1 LPPSNNKL
9 RSRIEEQTVTSARKL
24 GIRAKL
30 FFAFAAVSGTTVIAG
45 AAAWLMFSQVRDLF
59 HGVAG
64 RNIPEIVETLGLQT
78 DTQALAGSAPT
89 LLAAKSQGQRQQEMT
104 ALKARQEGIAKR
116 LDEVARTQSDREAI
130 DRLKK
135 LIAAMNSKLG
145 ALDGAV
151 DDRLKLS
158 ARGEEI
164 VKAAQNTQTKLNDV
178 LLPAGEKAQADITMV
193 SMTLGGDANQTMMT
207 LLKLVSTQVP
217 VSQGFA
223 DLVGFVNLASSL
235 LDRAAVAPNAES
247 VAALE
252 KNFKAMSAKVEE
264 KLDIVNTLQPTE
276 GLPKA
281 GEAWLKLGSG
291 ETIFE
296 TRRKELAAS
305 QLGQKLLDETRGPD
319 RRTRE
324 GSRGPG
330 QGRHQQDQGS
340 NRPFRRGHQFRYLR
354 DADDR
359 SDQRRRRRLFVWFYI
374 GRNLVARLVGLENTM
389 TRLAGGDLSAEV
401 DRKRGGDEIGQMA
414 KRCRCS
420 AKASSRPTPAAA
432 EKAAEQEAKQRQA
445 ALIDQLTREFNDGA
459 TSALAAVST
468 AASRMKGSAEKM
480 SKVAAQAKE
489 QTGAVA
495 SASEQAAAN
504 VQTVAARP
512 KSFRARS
519 QKISRQV
526 GESARIAA
534 QAVEQVAKSE
544 VTVTEL
550 ANAANRIGEVVGLIN
565 TIAAQTNLL
574 ALNATIEAARAGEA
588 GKGFAV
594 VRLEVKSLATQTA
607 RATEGIT
614 AQVSAIQGS
623 TQEAVDTIKGIG
635 QIIDKMSEIATTVA
649 SAVEQQGA
657 RRRKSHATSSRR
669 PPARRTSPTIS
680 SASPAQP
687 MRPAKPHPTF
697 CNPPTVWRRSRKRSA
712 TKSAGSW
719 HASRRR
725 SLVHHWIAQGRP
737 VQPCKL
743 VECDAPSTRPG
754 LRLQAAAVARHR
766 EAEQEIDQLPRT
778 RRLRR

>member
-1 LPPSNNKL
+1 L
-9 RSRIEEQTVTSARKL
+9 REQTVTSTSKL

-64 RNIPEIVETLGLQT
+64 RNIPEIVDTLGLQT
-78 DTQALAGSAPT
+78 DTEALASSAPT
-89 LLAAKSQGQRQQEMT
+89 LLAAKSQAQRQQELA
-104 ALKARQEGIAKR
+104 ALKTRQDGIAKR
-116 LDEVARTQSDREAI
+116 LDEVARNQSDRAAI
-130 DRLKK
+130 DRLKT
-135 LIAAMNSKLG
+135 LIAGMNDKLG
-145 ALDGAV
+145 ALNGAV

-164 VKAAQNTQTKLNDV
+164 VKAAQTTQTKLNEV

-223 DLVGFVNLASSL
+223 DLVGYVNLASSL

-252 KNFKAMSAKVEE
+252 KNFKAMAAKVEE
-264 KLDIVNTLQPTE
+264 KLDIVNTLQPTD

-305 QLGQKLLDETRGPD
+305 QLGQKLLDETRGLTD
-319 RRTRE
+319 E
-324 GSRGPG
+324 LAKEVAG
-330 QGRHQQDQGS
+330 QVKTVT
-340 NRPFRRGHQFRYLR
+340 NKTKE
-354 DADDR
+354 ATDR
-359 SDQRRRRRLFVWFYI
+359 SDEAISFGTFVMLMIAAVSVAGAALFVWFYI

-389 TRLAGGDLSAEV
+389 TRLASGDLSTEV
-401 DRKRGGDEIGQMA
+401 DTRRGGDEIGQMA
-414 KRCRCS
+414 KALSVFREGILQ
-420 AKASSRPTPAAA
+420 ANAAAA

-445 ALIDQLTREFNDGA
+445 AMIDQLTREFNEGA

-480 SKVAAQAKE
+480 TRVAAQAKE
-489 QTGAVA
+489 QPGAGA

-504 VQTVAARP
+504 VQTVAAATEEL
-512 KSFRARS
+512 SGS
-519 QKISRQV
+519 ITEISRQV

-534 QAVEQVAKSE
+534 KAVEQVAKSE

-594 VRLEVKSLATQTA
+594 VASEVKSLATQTA

-649 SAVEQQGA
+649 SAVEEQGA
-657 RRRKSHATSSRR
+657 ATAEI
-669 PPARRTSPTIS
+669 ARNIQQAASGTQNVSNNIVGVS
-680 SASPAQP
+680 SAANE
-687 MRPAKPHPTF
+687 TGE
-697 CNPPTVWRRSRKRSA
+697 T
-712 TKSAGSW
+712 
-719 HASRRR
+719 ASDVLQ
-725 SLVHHWIAQGRP
+725 SSDGLAAESEALSNEVGRFLARI
-737 VQPCKL
+737 K
-743 VECDAPSTRPG
+743 
-754 LRLQAAAVARHR
+754 AA
-766 EAEQEIDQLPRT
+766 
-778 RRLRR
+778 

>member
-1 LPPSNNKL
+1 MKS
-9 RSRIEEQTVTSARKL
+9 SRQF

-89 LLAAKSQGQRQQEMT
+89 LLAAKSQAQRQQEMT

-116 LDEVARTQSDREAI
+116 LDGVAHAQSDRDSI

-135 LIAAMNSKLG
+135 LITAMNTKLA

-164 VKAAQNTQTKLNDV
+164 VKTAQATQTKLNEV
-178 LLPAGEKAQADITMV
+178 LMPAGEKAQADITMV

-235 LDRAAVAPNAES
+235 LDRAAVAPNVES

-252 KNFKAMSAKVEE
+252 KSFKTMSARVEE
-264 KLDIVNTLQPTE
+264 KLDIVDTLQPTE
-276 GLPKA
+276 GMRKA
-281 GEAWLKLGSG
+281 ADAWLKLGSG
-291 ETIFE
+291 DTIFDA
-296 TRRKELAAS
+296 RRKEIAAS
-305 QLGQKLLDETRGPD
+305 QLGQKLLDETRSLTDELAKEVAGQVNAV
-319 RRTRE
+319 TNKARE
-324 GSRGPG
+324 
-330 QGRHQQDQGS
+330 
-340 NRPFRRGHQFRYLR
+340 
-354 DADDR
+354 ATDR
-359 SDQRRRRRLFVWFYI
+359 SDEAIGFGTFVMLMIAAFSVAGSALFVWLYI
-374 GRNLVARLVGLENTM
+374 GRNLVARLMGLESTM
-389 TRLAGGDLSAEV
+389 TRLAAGDLSAEV
-401 DRKRGGDEIGQMA
+401 GARRGGDEIGQMA
-414 KRCRCS
+414 EALSVFREGIVQ
-420 AKASSRPTPAAA
+420 ANAAAA

-445 ALIDQLTREFNDGA
+445 AMIDQLTREFNEGA

-480 SKVAAQAKE
+480 SHVAAQAKE

-504 VQTVAARP
+504 VQTVAAATEEL
-512 KSFRARS
+512 SS
-519 QKISRQV
+519 SITEISRQV
-526 GESARIAA
+526 GESTRIAA

-550 ANAANRIGEVVGLIN
+550 ASAANRIGEVVGLIN

-594 VRLEVKSLATQTA
+594 VASEVKSLATQTA

-614 AQVSAIQGS
+614 AQVTAIQGS

-649 SAVEQQGA
+649 AAVEEQGA
-657 RRRKSHATSSRR
+657 ATAEI
-669 PPARRTSPTIS
+669 ARNI
-680 SASPAQP
+680 Q
-687 MRPAKPHPTF
+687 
-697 CNPPTVWRRSRKRSA
+697 
-712 TKSAGSW
+712 
-719 HASRRR
+719 
-725 SLVHHWIAQGRP
+725 
-737 VQPCKL
+737 
-743 VECDAPSTRPG
+743 
-754 LRLQAAAVARHR
+754 QAASGTQNVSNNIVGVSNAANQTGETASDVLQSSDGLAAESEALSNEVGRFLARIK
-766 EAEQEIDQLPRT
+766 AA
-778 RRLRR
+778 

>member
-1 LPPSNNKL
+1 
-9 RSRIEEQTVTSARKL
+9 VTSARKL

-89 LLAAKSQGQRQQEMT
+89 LLAAKSQAQRQQEMT

-116 LDEVARTQSDREAI
+116 LDDVARTQSDRESI

-135 LIAAMNSKLG
+135 LIAAMNSKLA

-164 VKAAQNTQTKLNDV
+164 VKAAQATQTKLNDV

-223 DLVGFVNLASSL
+223 DLVGYVNLASSL
-235 LDRAAVAPNAES
+235 LDRAAVAPNADS

-252 KNFKAMSAKVEE
+252 KNFKTMSAKVEE
-264 KLDIVNTLQPTE
+264 KLDIVDTLQPTE
-276 GLPKA
+276 GLRKA

-291 ETIFE
+291 DTIFDA
-296 TRRKELAAS
+296 RRKEIAAS
-305 QLGQKLLDETRGPD
+305 QLGQKLLDETRGLTD
-319 RRTRE
+319 E
-324 GSRGPG
+324 LAKEVAG
-330 QGRHQQDQGS
+330 QVKAVT
-340 NRPFRRGHQFRYLR
+340 NKTKE
-354 DADDR
+354 ATDR
-359 SDQRRRRRLFVWFYI
+359 SDEAIGFGTFVMLMIAAVSVFGAALFVWFYI
-374 GRNLVARLVGLENTM
+374 GRNLVARLVGLEKTM
-389 TRLAGGDLSAEV
+389 TRLAGGDLSAKVET
-401 DRKRGGDEIGQMA
+401 RRGGDEIGQMA
-414 KRCRCS
+414 EALSVFREGIVQ
-420 AKASSRPTPAAA
+420 ANAAAA

-445 ALIDQLTREFNDGA
+445 AMIDQLTREFNDGA

-480 SKVAAQAKE
+480 SKVAARAKE

-504 VQTVAARP
+504 VQTVAAATEEL
-512 KSFRARS
+512 SGS
-519 QKISRQV
+519 ISEISRQV

-550 ANAANRIGEVVGLIN
+550 ASAANRIGEVVGLIN

-594 VRLEVKSLATQTA
+594 VASEVKSLATQTA

-614 AQVSAIQGS
+614 AQVTAIQGS

-649 SAVEQQGA
+649 SAVEEQGA
-657 RRRKSHATSSRR
+657 ATAEI
-669 PPARRTSPTIS
+669 ARNI
-680 SASPAQP
+680 Q
-687 MRPAKPHPTF
+687 
-697 CNPPTVWRRSRKRSA
+697 
-712 TKSAGSW
+712 
-719 HASRRR
+719 
-725 SLVHHWIAQGRP
+725 
-737 VQPCKL
+737 
-743 VECDAPSTRPG
+743 
-754 LRLQAAAVARHR
+754 QAASGTQNVSNNIVGVSNAANQTGETASDVLQSSDGLAAESEALSNEVGRFLARIK
-766 EAEQEIDQLPRT
+766 AA
-778 RRLRR
+778 

>member
-1 LPPSNNKL
+1 MKS
-9 RSRIEEQTVTSARKL
+9 SRQF

-30 FFAFAAVSGTTVIAG
+30 FLAFAAVSGTTVIAG

-89 LLAAKSQGQRQQEMT
+89 LLAAKTQAQRQQEMA
-104 ALKARQEGIAKR
+104 ALKARQEGISKR
-116 LDEVARTQSDREAI
+116 LDNVAHTQSDRDAI

-135 LIAAMNSKLG
+135 LIAAMNGKLA

-164 VKAAQNTQTKLNDV
+164 VKTAQATQTRLNAV

-193 SMTLGGDANQTMMT
+193 SMTLGGDANQAMMT

-235 LDRAAVAPNAES
+235 LDRAAVAPNVES

-252 KNFKAMSAKVEE
+252 KSFKTMSAKVEE
-264 KLDIVNTLQPTE
+264 KLDIVDTLQPTD
-276 GLPKA
+276 GMRKA
-281 GEAWLKLGSG
+281 ADAWLKLGSG
-291 ETIFE
+291 DTVFDA
-296 TRRKELAAS
+296 RRKELAAS
-305 QLGQKLLDETRGPD
+305 QLGQKLLDETRSLTD
-319 RRTRE
+319 ELARE
-324 GSRGPG
+324 VAG
-330 QGRHQQDQGS
+330 QVKTVTNKARE
-340 NRPFRRGHQFRYLR
+340 
-354 DADDR
+354 ATDR
-359 SDQRRRRRLFVWFYI
+359 SDEAIGFGTFVMLMIAAFSVIGSALFVWFYI
-374 GRNLVARLVGLENTM
+374 GRNLVARLMGLESTM
-389 TRLAGGDLSAEV
+389 TRLAAGDLSAEV
-401 DRKRGGDEIGQMA
+401 GARRGGDEIGQMA
-414 KRCRCS
+414 EALSVFREGIVQ
-420 AKASSRPTPAAA
+420 ANAAAA
-432 EKAAEQEAKQRQA
+432 EKAAEQEAKQKQS
-445 ALIDQLTREFNDGA
+445 ALIDQLTREFNEGA

-468 AASRMKGSAEKM
+468 AASRMKGSAQKM
-480 SKVAAQAKE
+480 SHVAAQAKE

-504 VQTVAARP
+504 VQTVAVATEEL
-512 KSFRARS
+512 SS
-519 QKISRQV
+519 SITEISRQV
-526 GESARIAA
+526 GESTRIAA

-550 ANAANRIGEVVGLIN
+550 ASAANRIGEVVGLIN

-594 VRLEVKSLATQTA
+594 VASEVKSLATQTA

-614 AQVSAIQGS
+614 AQVTAIQGS

-649 SAVEQQGA
+649 AAVEEQGA
-657 RRRKSHATSSRR
+657 ATAEI
-669 PPARRTSPTIS
+669 ARNI
-680 SASPAQP
+680 Q
-687 MRPAKPHPTF
+687 
-697 CNPPTVWRRSRKRSA
+697 
-712 TKSAGSW
+712 
-719 HASRRR
+719 
-725 SLVHHWIAQGRP
+725 
-737 VQPCKL
+737 
-743 VECDAPSTRPG
+743 
-754 LRLQAAAVARHR
+754 QAASGTQNVSNNIVGVSNAANQTGETATDVLQSSDGLAAESEALSNEVGRFLARIK
-766 EAEQEIDQLPRT
+766 AA
-778 RRLRR
+778 

>member
-1 LPPSNNKL
+1 
-9 RSRIEEQTVTSARKL
+9 VTSARKL

-89 LLAAKSQGQRQQEMT
+89 LLAAKSQAQRQQEMT

-116 LDEVARTQSDREAI
+116 LDEVARTQTDRESM

-135 LIAAMNSKLG
+135 LIAGMNTKLA

-223 DLVGFVNLASSL
+223 DLVGYVNLASSL

-252 KNFKAMSAKVEE
+252 KNFKTMSAKVEE
-264 KLDIVNTLQPTE
+264 KLDIVDTLQPTE
-276 GLPKA
+276 GLRKA
-281 GEAWLKLGSG
+281 GDAWLKLGSG
-291 ETIFE
+291 DTIFE
-296 TRRKELAAS
+296 VRRKELAAS
-305 QLGQKLLDETRGPD
+305 QLGQNLLDETRGLTD
-319 RRTRE
+319 E
-324 GSRGPG
+324 LAKEVAG
-330 QGRHQQDQGS
+330 QVKAVT
-340 NRPFRRGHQFRYLR
+340 NKTKE
-354 DADDR
+354 ATDR
-359 SDQRRRRRLFVWFYI
+359 SDEAIGFGTFVMLMIAAISVAGAALFVWFYI
-374 GRNLVARLVGLENTM
+374 GRNLVARLVGLEKTM

-401 DRKRGGDEIGQMA
+401 ETRRSGDEIGQMA
-414 KRCRCS
+414 QALSVFRQGIVQ
-420 AKASSRPTPAAA
+420 ANAAAA

-445 ALIDQLTREFNDGA
+445 AMIDQLTREFNDGA

-504 VQTVAARP
+504 VQTVAAATEELA
-512 KSFRARS
+512 SS
-519 QKISRQV
+519 ISEISRQV
-526 GESARIAA
+526 GESTRIAT

-594 VRLEVKSLATQTA
+594 VASEVKSLATQTA

-649 SAVEQQGA
+649 AAVEEQGA
-657 RRRKSHATSSRR
+657 ATAEI
-669 PPARRTSPTIS
+669 ARNI
-680 SASPAQP
+680 Q
-687 MRPAKPHPTF
+687 
-697 CNPPTVWRRSRKRSA
+697 
-712 TKSAGSW
+712 
-719 HASRRR
+719 
-725 SLVHHWIAQGRP
+725 
-737 VQPCKL
+737 
-743 VECDAPSTRPG
+743 
-754 LRLQAAAVARHR
+754 QAASGTQNVSNNIVGVSNAANQTGETASDVLESSDGLAAESEALSNEVGRFLARIK
-766 EAEQEIDQLPRT
+766 AA
-778 RRLRR
+778 

>member
-1 LPPSNNKL
+1 M
-9 RSRIEEQTVTSARKL
+9 TSSKL

-64 RNIPEIVETLGLQT
+64 RNIPEIVDTLGLQT

-89 LLAAKSQGQRQQEMT
+89 LLAAKSQAQRQQELA
-104 ALKARQEGIAKR
+104 ALKTRQDGVAKR
-116 LDEVARTQSDREAI
+116 LDEVARNQTDRDAI

-135 LIAAMNSKLG
+135 LIGAMNGKLG

-151 DDRLKLS
+151 DERLKLS

-164 VKAAQNTQTKLNDV
+164 VKAAQTTQTKLNDV
-178 LLPAGEKAQADITMV
+178 LLPAGEKAAADITMV

-223 DLVGFVNLASSL
+223 DLVGYVNLASSL

-252 KNFKAMSAKVEE
+252 KNFKAMAAKVEE

-305 QLGQKLLDETRGPD
+305 QSGQKLLDETRGLTD
-319 RRTRE
+319 ELAKEVE
-324 GSRGPG
+324 GQVKSVT
-330 QGRHQQDQGS
+330 
-340 NRPFRRGHQFRYLR
+340 NKTKE
-354 DADDR
+354 ATDR
-359 SDQRRRRRLFVWFYI
+359 SDEAISFGTFVMLMIAAISVAGAALFVWFYI

-389 TRLAGGDLSAEV
+389 TRLASGDLSAEV
-401 DRKRGGDEIGQMA
+401 DTRRGGDEIGEMA
-414 KRCRCS
+414 KALSVFREGIVQ
-420 AKASSRPTPAAA
+420 ANAAA
-432 EKAAEQEAKQRQA
+432 ADKAAEQEAKQRQA
-445 ALIDQLTREFNDGA
+445 ALIDQLTSEFNDGA

-480 SKVAAQAKE
+480 TRVAAQAKE

-504 VQTVAARP
+504 VQTVAAATEEL
-512 KSFRARS
+512 SGS
-519 QKISRQV
+519 ISEISRQV
-526 GESARIAA
+526 GESTRIAA

-588 GKGFAV
+588 GRGFAV
-594 VRLEVKSLATQTA
+594 VASEVKNLATQTA

-657 RRRKSHATSSRR
+657 ATAEI
-669 PPARRTSPTIS
+669 ARNIQQAASGTQNVSNNIVGVS
-680 SASPAQP
+680 SAANE
-687 MRPAKPHPTF
+687 TGE
-697 CNPPTVWRRSRKRSA
+697 T
-712 TKSAGSW
+712 
-719 HASRRR
+719 ASDVLQ
-725 SLVHHWIAQGRP
+725 SSDGLAAESEALSNEVGRFLARI
-737 VQPCKL
+737 K
-743 VECDAPSTRPG
+743 
-754 LRLQAAAVARHR
+754 AA
-766 EAEQEIDQLPRT
+766 
-778 RRLRR
+778 

>member
-1 LPPSNNKL
+1 M
-9 RSRIEEQTVTSARKL
+9 TSTSKL

-89 LLAAKSQGQRQQEMT
+89 LLAAKSQAQRQQELA
-104 ALKARQEGIAKR
+104 ALKTRQDGIAKR
-116 LDEVARTQSDREAI
+116 LDEVGRNQSDREAI
-130 DRLKK
+130 DRMKK
-135 LIAAMNSKLG
+135 LIATMNSKLG
-145 ALDGAV
+145 ALDAAV

-193 SMTLGGDANQTMMT
+193 SMTLGGDANQSMMT
-207 LLKLVSTQVP
+207 LLKLVSTQIP

-247 VAALE
+247 VAGLE

-264 KLDIVNTLQPTE
+264 KLDIVNTLQPTD
-276 GLPKA
+276 GLPQGGRSVA
-281 GEAWLKLGSG
+281 EARFGRNDLRDAPQG
-291 ETIFE
+291 
-296 TRRKELAAS
+296 TRRQPARTKAA
-305 QLGQKLLDETRGPD
+305 GRDARPD
-319 RRTRE
+319 RRTRQ

-340 NRPFRRGHQFRYLR
+340 DRPFRRGDQFRYLR

-359 SDQRRRRRLFVWFYI
+359 SDQRRRRRSV
-374 GRNLVARLVGLENTM
+374 RLVLYRPQSGGA
-389 TRLAGGDLSAEV
+389 AGRPREHHDAVAVGRPLRPKSTP
-401 DRKRGGDEIGQMA
+401 RRGGDEIGQMA
-414 KRCRCS
+414 KALSVFREGIVQ
-420 AKASSRPTPAAA
+420 ANAAAA
-432 EKAAEQEAKQRQA
+432 EKATEQEAKQRQA

-504 VQTVAARP
+504 VQTVAAATEEL
-512 KSFRARS
+512 SGS
-519 QKISRQV
+519 ISEISRQV

-594 VRLEVKSLATQTA
+594 VASEVKSLATQTA

-649 SAVEQQGA
+649 AAVEEQGA
-657 RRRKSHATSSRR
+657 ATAEI
-669 PPARRTSPTIS
+669 ARNIQQAASGTQNVSNNIVGVS
-680 SASPAQP
+680 SAANE
-687 MRPAKPHPTF
+687 TGE
-697 CNPPTVWRRSRKRSA
+697 T
-712 TKSAGSW
+712 
-719 HASRRR
+719 ASDVLQ
-725 SLVHHWIAQGRP
+725 SSDGLAAESEALSNEVGRFLARI
-737 VQPCKL
+737 K
-743 VECDAPSTRPG
+743 
-754 LRLQAAAVARHR
+754 AA
-766 EAEQEIDQLPRT
+766 
-778 RRLRR
+778 

>member
-1 LPPSNNKL
+1 
-9 RSRIEEQTVTSARKL
+9 VTSARKL

-89 LLAAKSQGQRQQEMT
+89 LLAAKSQAQRQQEMT

-116 LDEVARTQSDREAI
+116 LDDVARTQSDRESI

-135 LIAAMNSKLG
+135 LIAAMNSKLA

-164 VKAAQNTQTKLNDV
+164 VKAAQATQTKLNDV

-223 DLVGFVNLASSL
+223 DLVGYVNLASSL
-235 LDRAAVAPNAES
+235 LDRAAVAPNADS

-252 KNFKAMSAKVEE
+252 KNFKTMSAKVEE
-264 KLDIVNTLQPTE
+264 KLDIVDTLQPTE
-276 GLPKA
+276 GLRKA

-291 ETIFE
+291 DTIFDA
-296 TRRKELAAS
+296 RRREIAAS
-305 QLGQKLLDETRGPD
+305 QLGQKLLDETRGLTD
-319 RRTRE
+319 E
-324 GSRGPG
+324 LAKEVAG
-330 QGRHQQDQGS
+330 QVKAVT
-340 NRPFRRGHQFRYLR
+340 NKTKE
-354 DADDR
+354 ATDR
-359 SDQRRRRRLFVWFYI
+359 SDEAIGFGTFVMLMIAAVSVFGAALFVWFYI
-374 GRNLVARLVGLENTM
+374 GRNLVARLVGLEKTM
-389 TRLAGGDLSAEV
+389 TRLAGGDLSAKVET
-401 DRKRGGDEIGQMA
+401 RRGGDEIGQMA
-414 KRCRCS
+414 EALSVFREGIVQ
-420 AKASSRPTPAAA
+420 ANAAAA

-445 ALIDQLTREFNDGA
+445 AMIDKLTREFNDGA

-504 VQTVAARP
+504 VQTVAAATEEL
-512 KSFRARS
+512 SGS
-519 QKISRQV
+519 ISEISRQV

-550 ANAANRIGEVVGLIN
+550 ASAANRIGEVVGLIN

-594 VRLEVKSLATQTA
+594 VASEVKSLATQTA

-614 AQVSAIQGS
+614 AQVTAIQGS

-649 SAVEQQGA
+649 SAVEEQGA
-657 RRRKSHATSSRR
+657 ATAEI
-669 PPARRTSPTIS
+669 ARNI
-680 SASPAQP
+680 Q
-687 MRPAKPHPTF
+687 
-697 CNPPTVWRRSRKRSA
+697 
-712 TKSAGSW
+712 
-719 HASRRR
+719 
-725 SLVHHWIAQGRP
+725 
-737 VQPCKL
+737 
-743 VECDAPSTRPG
+743 
-754 LRLQAAAVARHR
+754 QAASGTQNVSNNIVGVSNAANQTGETASDVLQSSDGLAAES
-766 EAEQEIDQLPRT
+766 EALSNEVGRFLT
-778 RRLRR
+778 RIKAA

>member
-1 LPPSNNKL
+1 MKS
-9 RSRIEEQTVTSARKL
+9 SRQF

-45 AAAWLMFSQVRDLF
+45 VAAWLMFSQVRDLF

-89 LLAAKSQGQRQQEMT
+89 LLAAKSQAQRQQEMT

-116 LDEVARTQSDREAI
+116 LDGVAHAQSDRNSI

-135 LIAAMNSKLG
+135 LITAMNTKLA

-164 VKAAQNTQTKLNDV
+164 VKTAQATQTKLNEV
-178 LLPAGEKAQADITMV
+178 LMPAGEKAQADITMV

-235 LDRAAVAPNAES
+235 LDRAAVAPNVES

-252 KNFKAMSAKVEE
+252 KSFKTMSARVEE
-264 KLDIVNTLQPTE
+264 KLDIVDTLQPTE
-276 GLPKA
+276 GMRKA
-281 GEAWLKLGSG
+281 ADAWLKLGSG
-291 ETIFE
+291 DTIFDA
-296 TRRKELAAS
+296 RRKEIAAS
-305 QLGQKLLDETRGPD
+305 QLGQKLLDETRSLTDELARDVAGQVKAV
-319 RRTRE
+319 TNKARE
-324 GSRGPG
+324 
-330 QGRHQQDQGS
+330 
-340 NRPFRRGHQFRYLR
+340 
-354 DADDR
+354 ATDR
-359 SDQRRRRRLFVWFYI
+359 SDEAIGFGTFVMLMIAAFSVAGSALFVWLYI
-374 GRNLVARLVGLENTM
+374 GRNLVARLMGLESTM
-389 TRLAGGDLSAEV
+389 TRLAAGDLSAEV
-401 DRKRGGDEIGQMA
+401 GARRGGDEIGQMA
-414 KRCRCS
+414 EALSVFREGIVQ
-420 AKASSRPTPAAA
+420 ANAAAA

-445 ALIDQLTREFNDGA
+445 AMIDQLTREFNEGA

-480 SKVAAQAKE
+480 SHVAAQAKE

-504 VQTVAARP
+504 VQTVAAATEEL
-512 KSFRARS
+512 SS
-519 QKISRQV
+519 SITEISRQV
-526 GESARIAA
+526 GESTRIAA

-550 ANAANRIGEVVGLIN
+550 ASAANRIGEVVGLIN

-594 VRLEVKSLATQTA
+594 VSSEVKSLATQTA

-614 AQVSAIQGS
+614 AQVTAIQGS

-649 SAVEQQGA
+649 AAVEEQGA
-657 RRRKSHATSSRR
+657 ATAEI
-669 PPARRTSPTIS
+669 ARNI
-680 SASPAQP
+680 Q
-687 MRPAKPHPTF
+687 
-697 CNPPTVWRRSRKRSA
+697 
-712 TKSAGSW
+712 
-719 HASRRR
+719 
-725 SLVHHWIAQGRP
+725 
-737 VQPCKL
+737 
-743 VECDAPSTRPG
+743 
-754 LRLQAAAVARHR
+754 QAASGTQNVSNNIVGVSNAANQTGETASDVLQSSDGLAAESEALSNEVGRFLARIK
-766 EAEQEIDQLPRT
+766 AA
-778 RRLRR
+778 

>member
-1 LPPSNNKL
+1 M
-9 RSRIEEQTVTSARKL
+9 TSTSKL

-64 RNIPEIVETLGLQT
+64 RNIPEIVDTLGLQT

-89 LLAAKSQGQRQQEMT
+89 LLAAKSQAQRQQEMA
-104 ALKARQEGIAKR
+104 ALKARQNGIAKR
-116 LDEVARTQSDREAI
+116 LDEVARNQSDREAI

-135 LIAAMNSKLG
+135 LISAMNSKLG

-164 VKAAQNTQTKLNDV
+164 VKAAQTTQTRLNDV

-193 SMTLGGDANQTMMT
+193 SMTLGGDANQSMMT

-223 DLVGFVNLASSL
+223 DLVGYVNLASSL

-264 KLDIVNTLQPTE
+264 KLDIVNTLQPTD

-291 ETIFE
+291 DTIFE
-296 TRRKELAAS
+296 TRRKELAAT
-305 QLGQKLLDETRGPD
+305 QLGQKLLDETRGLTD
-319 RRTRE
+319 E
-324 GSRGPG
+324 LAKEVAG
-330 QGRHQQDQGS
+330 QVKAVT
-340 NRPFRRGHQFRYLR
+340 NKTKE
-354 DADDR
+354 ATDR
-359 SDQRRRRRLFVWFYI
+359 SDEAISFGTFVMLMIAAISVAGAALFVWFYI

-389 TRLAGGDLSAEV
+389 TRLASGDLSSEV
-401 DRKRGGDEIGQMA
+401 DTRRGGDEIGQMA
-414 KRCRCS
+414 KALSVFREGIVQ
-420 AKASSRPTPAAA
+420 ANAAAA
-432 EKAAEQEAKQRQA
+432 EKATEQEAKQRQA
-445 ALIDQLTREFNDGA
+445 ALIDQLTREFNEGA

-480 SKVAAQAKE
+480 TRVAAQAKE

-504 VQTVAARP
+504 VQTVAAATEEL
-512 KSFRARS
+512 SGS
-519 QKISRQV
+519 ITEISRQV

-594 VRLEVKSLATQTA
+594 VASEVKSLATQTA

-649 SAVEQQGA
+649 SAVEEQGA
-657 RRRKSHATSSRR
+657 ATAEI
-669 PPARRTSPTIS
+669 ARNIQQAASGTQNVSNNIVGVS
-680 SASPAQP
+680 SAANE
-687 MRPAKPHPTF
+687 TGE
-697 CNPPTVWRRSRKRSA
+697 T
-712 TKSAGSW
+712 
-719 HASRRR
+719 ASDVLQ
-725 SLVHHWIAQGRP
+725 SSDGLAAESEALSNEVGRF
-737 VQPCKL
+737 L
-743 VECDAPSTRPG
+743 ARIT
-754 LRLQAAAVARHR
+754 AA
-766 EAEQEIDQLPRT
+766 
-778 RRLRR
+778 

>member
-1 LPPSNNKL
+1 M
-9 RSRIEEQTVTSARKL
+9 TSARKL

-45 AAAWLMFSQVRDLF
+45 GAAWLMFSQVRDLF

-89 LLAAKSQGQRQQEMT
+89 LLAAKSQAQRQQEVA
-104 ALKARQEGIAKR
+104 ALKKRQEGITKR
-116 LDEVARTQSDREAI
+116 LDEISRTQSDHEAME
-130 DRLKK
+130 RLKK
-135 LIAAMNSKLG
+135 LIAAMNTKLA

-164 VKAAQNTQTKLNDV
+164 VKAAQNTQTKLNEV

-252 KNFKAMSAKVEE
+252 KNFKAMSAKVDE
-264 KLDIVNTLQPTE
+264 KLDIVGTLQPTE
-276 GLPKA
+276 GLRHA
-281 GEAWLKLGSG
+281 GDAWLKLGTG
-291 ETIFE
+291 ETIFDA
-296 TRRKELAAS
+296 RRKEIAAS
-305 QLGQKLLDETRGPD
+305 QLGQKLLDETRSL
-319 RRTRE
+319 TE
-324 GSRGPG
+324 ELAKEVAG
-330 QGRHQQDQGS
+330 QV
-340 NRPFRRGHQFRYLR
+340 R
-354 DADDR
+354 DVTNKTKDATDR
-359 SDQRRRRRLFVWFYI
+359 SDEAIGFGTFVMLMIASISVAGAALFVWFYI
-374 GRNLVARLVGLENTM
+374 GRNLVARLVGLEKTM
-389 TRLAGGDLSAEV
+389 TRLAGGDLSAQV
-401 DRKRGGDEIGQMA
+401 DTRRGGDEIGQMA
-414 KRCRCS
+414 QALSVFREGIVQ
-420 AKASSRPTPAAA
+420 ANAAA
-432 EKAAEQEAKQRQA
+432 TEKAAEQEAKQRQA

-459 TSALAAVST
+459 TNALAAVST

-480 SKVAAQAKE
+480 SRVAAQAKE

-504 VQTVAARP
+504 VQTVASATEEL
-512 KSFRARS
+512 SS
-519 QKISRQV
+519 SISEISRQV
-526 GESARIAA
+526 GESTKIAA
-534 QAVEQVAKSE
+534 LAVEQVAKSE

-550 ANAANRIGEVVGLIN
+550 ASAANRIGEVVGLIN

-594 VRLEVKSLATQTA
+594 VASEVKSLATQTA

-614 AQVSAIQGS
+614 AQVTAIQGS

-649 SAVEQQGA
+649 AAVEEQGA
-657 RRRKSHATSSRR
+657 ATAEI
-669 PPARRTSPTIS
+669 ARNI
-680 SASPAQP
+680 Q
-687 MRPAKPHPTF
+687 
-697 CNPPTVWRRSRKRSA
+697 
-712 TKSAGSW
+712 
-719 HASRRR
+719 
-725 SLVHHWIAQGRP
+725 
-737 VQPCKL
+737 
-743 VECDAPSTRPG
+743 
-754 LRLQAAAVARHR
+754 QAASGTQNVSNNIVGVSNAANQTGETASDVLQSSDGLAAESEALSNEVGRFLARIK
-766 EAEQEIDQLPRT
+766 AA
-778 RRLRR
+778 

>member
-1 LPPSNNKL
+1 VKS
-9 RSRIEEQTVTSARKL
+9 SRQF

-89 LLAAKSQGQRQQEMT
+89 LLAAKSQAQRQQEMT

-116 LDEVARTQSDREAI
+116 LDGVAHAQSDRDSI

-135 LIAAMNSKLG
+135 LITAMNTKLA

-164 VKAAQNTQTKLNDV
+164 VKTAQATQTKLNEV
-178 LLPAGEKAQADITMV
+178 LMPAGEKAQADITMV

-235 LDRAAVAPNAES
+235 LDRAAVAPNVES
-247 VAALE
+247 VTALE
-252 KNFKAMSAKVEE
+252 KSFKTMSARVEE
-264 KLDIVNTLQPTE
+264 KLDIVDTLQPTE
-276 GLPKA
+276 GMRKA
-281 GEAWLKLGSG
+281 AAAWLKLGSG
-291 ETIFE
+291 DTIFDA
-296 TRRKELAAS
+296 RRKEIAAS
-305 QLGQKLLDETRGPD
+305 QLGQKLLDETRSLTD
-319 RRTRE
+319 ELARE
-324 GSRGPG
+324 VASQVKAVTNKARE
-330 QGRHQQDQGS
+330 
-340 NRPFRRGHQFRYLR
+340 
-354 DADDR
+354 ATDR
-359 SDQRRRRRLFVWFYI
+359 SDEAIGFGTFVMLMIAAFSVAGSALFVWLYI
-374 GRNLVARLVGLENTM
+374 GRNLVARLMGLESTM
-389 TRLAGGDLSAEV
+389 TRLAAGDLSAEV
-401 DRKRGGDEIGQMA
+401 GARRGGDEIGQMA
-414 KRCRCS
+414 EALSVFREGIVQ
-420 AKASSRPTPAAA
+420 ANAAAA

-445 ALIDQLTREFNDGA
+445 AMIDQLTREFNEGA

-480 SKVAAQAKE
+480 SHVAAQAKE

-504 VQTVAARP
+504 VQTVAAATEEL
-512 KSFRARS
+512 SS
-519 QKISRQV
+519 SITEISRQV
-526 GESARIAA
+526 GESTRIAA

-550 ANAANRIGEVVGLIN
+550 ASAANRIGEVVGLIN

-594 VRLEVKSLATQTA
+594 VASEVKSLATQTA

-614 AQVSAIQGS
+614 AQVTAIQGS

-649 SAVEQQGA
+649 AAVEEQGA
-657 RRRKSHATSSRR
+657 ATAEI
-669 PPARRTSPTIS
+669 ARNI
-680 SASPAQP
+680 Q
-687 MRPAKPHPTF
+687 
-697 CNPPTVWRRSRKRSA
+697 
-712 TKSAGSW
+712 
-719 HASRRR
+719 
-725 SLVHHWIAQGRP
+725 
-737 VQPCKL
+737 
-743 VECDAPSTRPG
+743 
-754 LRLQAAAVARHR
+754 QAASGTQNVSNNIVGVSNAANQTGETASDVLQSSDGLAAESEALSNEVGRFLARIK
-766 EAEQEIDQLPRT
+766 AA
-778 RRLRR
+778 

>member
-1 LPPSNNKL
+1 
-9 RSRIEEQTVTSARKL
+9 
-24 GIRAKL
+24 
-30 FFAFAAVSGTTVIAG
+30 
-45 AAAWLMFSQVRDLF
+45 MFSQVRDLF

-89 LLAAKSQGQRQQEMT
+89 LLAAKSQAQRQQEMT

-116 LDEVARTQSDREAI
+116 LDGVAHAQSDRDSI

-135 LIAAMNSKLG
+135 LITAMNTKLA

-164 VKAAQNTQTKLNDV
+164 VKTAQATQTKLNEV
-178 LLPAGEKAQADITMV
+178 LMPAGEKAQADITMV

-235 LDRAAVAPNAES
+235 LDRAAVAPNVES

-252 KNFKAMSAKVEE
+252 KSFKTMSARVEE
-264 KLDIVNTLQPTE
+264 KLDIVDTLQPTE
-276 GLPKA
+276 GMRKA
-281 GEAWLKLGSG
+281 ADAWLKLGSG
-291 ETIFE
+291 DTIFDA
-296 TRRKELAAS
+296 RRKEIAAS
-305 QLGQKLLDETRGPD
+305 QLGQKLLDETRSLTD
-319 RRTRE
+319 ELARE
-324 GSRGPG
+324 VAG
-330 QGRHQQDQGS
+330 QVKAVTNKARE
-340 NRPFRRGHQFRYLR
+340 
-354 DADDR
+354 ATDR
-359 SDQRRRRRLFVWFYI
+359 SDEAIGFGTFVMLMIAAFSVAGSALFVWLYI
-374 GRNLVARLVGLENTM
+374 GRNLVARLMGLESTM
-389 TRLAGGDLSAEV
+389 TRLAAGDLSAEV
-401 DRKRGGDEIGQMA
+401 GARRGGDEIGQMA
-414 KRCRCS
+414 EALSVFREGIVQ
-420 AKASSRPTPAAA
+420 ANAAAA

-445 ALIDQLTREFNDGA
+445 AMIDQLTREFNEGA

-480 SKVAAQAKE
+480 SHVAAQAKE

-504 VQTVAARP
+504 VQTVAAATEEL
-512 KSFRARS
+512 SS
-519 QKISRQV
+519 SITEISRQV
-526 GESARIAA
+526 GESTRIAA

-550 ANAANRIGEVVGLIN
+550 ASAANRIGEVVGLIN

-594 VRLEVKSLATQTA
+594 VASEVKSLATQTA

-614 AQVSAIQGS
+614 AQVTAIQGS

-649 SAVEQQGA
+649 AAVEEQGA
-657 RRRKSHATSSRR
+657 ATAEI
-669 PPARRTSPTIS
+669 ARNI
-680 SASPAQP
+680 Q
-687 MRPAKPHPTF
+687 
-697 CNPPTVWRRSRKRSA
+697 
-712 TKSAGSW
+712 
-719 HASRRR
+719 
-725 SLVHHWIAQGRP
+725 
-737 VQPCKL
+737 
-743 VECDAPSTRPG
+743 
-754 LRLQAAAVARHR
+754 QAASGTQNVSNNIVGVSNAANQTGETASDVLQSSDGLAAESEALSNEVGRFLARIK
-766 EAEQEIDQLPRT
+766 AA
-778 RRLRR
+778 

>member
-1 LPPSNNKL
+1 M
-9 RSRIEEQTVTSARKL
+9 TSARKL

-89 LLAAKSQGQRQQEMT
+89 LLAAKSQAQRQQEMT

-116 LDEVARTQSDREAI
+116 LDDVARAQSDRDAI

-135 LIAAMNSKLG
+135 LIAAMNTKLA
-145 ALDGAV
+145 ALDVAV

-193 SMTLGGDANQTMMT
+193 SMTLGGDANQSMMT

-252 KNFKAMSAKVEE
+252 KNFKTMSAKVEE
-264 KLDIVNTLQPTE
+264 KLDIVDTLQPTE
-276 GLPKA
+276 GLRKA

-291 ETIFE
+291 DTIFDA
-296 TRRKELAAS
+296 RRKEIAAS
-305 QLGQKLLDETRGPD
+305 QLGQKLLDETRGLTD
-319 RRTRE
+319 E
-324 GSRGPG
+324 LAKEVAG
-330 QGRHQQDQGS
+330 QVKAVT
-340 NRPFRRGHQFRYLR
+340 NKTKE
-354 DADDR
+354 ATDR
-359 SDQRRRRRLFVWFYI
+359 SDEAIGFGTFVMLMIAAISVAGAALFVWFYI
-374 GRNLVARLVGLENTM
+374 GRNLVARLVGLEKTM

-401 DRKRGGDEIGQMA
+401 ETRRGGDEIGQMA
-414 KRCRCS
+414 EALSVFREGIVQ
-420 AKASSRPTPAAA
+420 ANAAAA

-445 ALIDQLTREFNDGA
+445 AMIDQLTREFNDGA

-504 VQTVAARP
+504 VQTVAAATEEL
-512 KSFRARS
+512 SGS
-519 QKISRQV
+519 ISEISRQV

-550 ANAANRIGEVVGLIN
+550 ASAANRIGEVVGLIN

-594 VRLEVKSLATQTA
+594 VASEVKSLATQTA

-614 AQVSAIQGS
+614 AQVTAIQGS

-649 SAVEQQGA
+649 AAVEEQGA
-657 RRRKSHATSSRR
+657 ATAEI
-669 PPARRTSPTIS
+669 ARNI
-680 SASPAQP
+680 Q
-687 MRPAKPHPTF
+687 
-697 CNPPTVWRRSRKRSA
+697 
-712 TKSAGSW
+712 
-719 HASRRR
+719 
-725 SLVHHWIAQGRP
+725 
-737 VQPCKL
+737 
-743 VECDAPSTRPG
+743 
-754 LRLQAAAVARHR
+754 QAASGTQNVSNNIVGVSNAANETGETASDVLQSSDGLAAESEALSNEVGRFLARIKVA
-766 EAEQEIDQLPRT
+766 
-778 RRLRR
+778 

>member
-1 LPPSNNKL
+1 M
-9 RSRIEEQTVTSARKL
+9 TSARKL

-89 LLAAKSQGQRQQEMT
+89 LLAAKSQAQRQQEMT
-104 ALKARQEGIAKR
+104 ALKARQDGIAKR
-116 LDEVARTQSDREAI
+116 LDDVARTQSDRESI

-135 LIAAMNSKLG
+135 LIAAMNSKLA

-164 VKAAQNTQTKLNDV
+164 VKAAQATQTKLNDV

-193 SMTLGGDANQTMMT
+193 SMTLGGDANQSMMT

-223 DLVGFVNLASSL
+223 DLVGYVNLASSL
-235 LDRAAVAPNAES
+235 LDRAAVAPNADS

-252 KNFKAMSAKVEE
+252 KNFKTMSAKVEE
-264 KLDIVNTLQPTE
+264 KLDIVDTLQPTE
-276 GLPKA
+276 GLRKA

-291 ETIFE
+291 DTIFDA
-296 TRRKELAAS
+296 RRKEIAAS
-305 QLGQKLLDETRGPD
+305 QLGQKLLDETRGLTD
-319 RRTRE
+319 ELARE
-324 GSRGPG
+324 VAG
-330 QGRHQQDQGS
+330 QVKAVT
-340 NRPFRRGHQFRYLR
+340 NKTKE
-354 DADDR
+354 ATDR
-359 SDQRRRRRLFVWFYI
+359 SDEAIGFGTFVMLMIAAISVAGAALFVWFYI
-374 GRNLVARLVGLENTM
+374 GRNLVARLVGLEKTM
-389 TRLAGGDLSAEV
+389 TRLAGGDLSAKVET
-401 DRKRGGDEIGQMA
+401 RRGGDEIGQMA
-414 KRCRCS
+414 EALSVFREGIVQ
-420 AKASSRPTPAAA
+420 ANAAAA
-432 EKAAEQEAKQRQA
+432 EKAAEQESKQRQA
-445 ALIDQLTREFNDGA
+445 AMIDQLTREFNDGA

-504 VQTVAARP
+504 VQTVAAATEEL
-512 KSFRARS
+512 SGS
-519 QKISRQV
+519 ISEISRQV

-550 ANAANRIGEVVGLIN
+550 ASAANRIGEVVGLIN

-574 ALNATIEAARAGEA
+574 ALNASIEAARAGEA

-594 VRLEVKSLATQTA
+594 VASEVKSLATQTA

-614 AQVSAIQGS
+614 AQVTAIQGS

-649 SAVEQQGA
+649 SAVEEQGA
-657 RRRKSHATSSRR
+657 ATAEI
-669 PPARRTSPTIS
+669 ARNI
-680 SASPAQP
+680 Q
-687 MRPAKPHPTF
+687 
-697 CNPPTVWRRSRKRSA
+697 
-712 TKSAGSW
+712 
-719 HASRRR
+719 
-725 SLVHHWIAQGRP
+725 
-737 VQPCKL
+737 
-743 VECDAPSTRPG
+743 
-754 LRLQAAAVARHR
+754 QAASGTQNVSNNIVGVSNAANQTGETASDVLQSSDGLAAESEALSNEVGRFLARIK
-766 EAEQEIDQLPRT
+766 AA
-778 RRLRR
+778 

>member
-1 LPPSNNKL
+1 
-9 RSRIEEQTVTSARKL
+9 
-24 GIRAKL
+24 
-30 FFAFAAVSGTTVIAG
+30 
-45 AAAWLMFSQVRDLF
+45 
-59 HGVAG
+59 
-64 RNIPEIVETLGLQT
+64 
-78 DTQALAGSAPT
+78 
-89 LLAAKSQGQRQQEMT
+89 MT

-116 LDEVARTQSDREAI
+116 LDEIARTQSDRDAI

-135 LIAAMNSKLG
+135 LIAAMNTKLG

-164 VKAAQNTQTKLNDV
+164 VKAAQTTQTKLNDV

-264 KLDIVNTLQPTE
+264 KLDIVDTLQPTE
-276 GLPKA
+276 GLRKA
-281 GEAWLKLGSG
+281 GDAWLKLGSG
-291 ETIFE
+291 ETIFDA
-296 TRRKELAAS
+296 RRKELAAS
-305 QLGQKLLDETRGPD
+305 QLGQKLLDETRGLTD
-319 RRTRE
+319 E
-324 GSRGPG
+324 LAKEVAG
-330 QGRHQQDQGS
+330 QVKAVT
-340 NRPFRRGHQFRYLR
+340 NKTKE
-354 DADDR
+354 ATDR
-359 SDQRRRRRLFVWFYI
+359 SDEAISFGTFVMLMIAAISVAGAALFVWFYI
-374 GRNLVARLVGLENTM
+374 GRNLVARLVGLEKTM

-401 DRKRGGDEIGQMA
+401 DTRRGGDEIGQMA
-414 KRCRCS
+414 EALSVFREGIVQ
-420 AKASSRPTPAAA
+420 ANAAAA
-432 EKAAEQEAKQRQA
+432 EKATEQEAKQRQA

-459 TSALAAVST
+459 TNALAAVST

-504 VQTVAARP
+504 VQTVAAATEEL
-512 KSFRARS
+512 SGS
-519 QKISRQV
+519 ITEISRQV

-594 VRLEVKSLATQTA
+594 VASEVKSLATQTA

-649 SAVEQQGA
+649 VRGRRAGGGDGGDRAQHPAGGLRHAERLQQH
-657 RRRKSHATSSRR
+657 RRRLERGQRDRR
-669 PPARRTSPTIS
+669 NR
-680 SASPAQP
+680 
-687 MRPAKPHPTF
+687 
-697 CNPPTVWRRSRKRSA
+697 V
-712 TKSAGSW
+712 
-719 HASRRR
+719 
-725 SLVHHWIAQGRP
+725 
-737 VQPCKL
+737 
-743 VECDAPSTRPG
+743 
-754 LRLQAAAVARHR
+754 
-766 EAEQEIDQLPRT
+766 
-778 RRLRR
+778 

>member
-1 LPPSNNKL
+1 
-9 RSRIEEQTVTSARKL
+9 VTSTGKL

-45 AAAWLMFSQVRDLF
+45 AAAWLMFAQVRDLF

-64 RNIPEIVETLGLQT
+64 RNIPEIVDTLGLQT

-89 LLAAKSQGQRQQEMT
+89 LLAAKSQGQRQQEMA
-104 ALKARQEGIAKR
+104 ALKARQDGIARR
-116 LDEVARTQSDREAI
+116 LDEVARNQSDREVI

-135 LIAAMNSKLG
+135 LIAAMNDKLG
-145 ALDGAV
+145 ALNGAV

-158 ARGEEI
+158 VRGEEI
-164 VKAAQNTQTKLNDV
+164 VKAAQNTQTKLNEV

-223 DLVGFVNLASSL
+223 DLVGYVNLASSL

-252 KNFKAMSAKVEE
+252 KNFKAMAAKVEE
-264 KLDIVNTLQPTE
+264 KLDIVNTLQPSE

-305 QLGQKLLDETRGPD
+305 QLGQKLLDETRGLTD
-319 RRTRE
+319 E
-324 GSRGPG
+324 LAIEVAG
-330 QGRHQQDQGS
+330 QFKAVS
-340 NRPFRRGHQFRYLR
+340 NRTME
-354 DADDR
+354 ATDR
-359 SDQRRRRRLFVWFYI
+359 SDEAISFGTFVMLLIAAVSVAGAALFVWFYI

-389 TRLAGGDLSAEV
+389 TRLASGDLSTEV
-401 DRKRGGDEIGQMA
+401 DTRRGGDEIGQMA
-414 KRCRCS
+414 KALSVFREGIVQ
-420 AKASSRPTPAAA
+420 ANAAAA

-445 ALIDQLTREFNDGA
+445 ALIDQLTSEFNEGA

-480 SKVAAQAKE
+480 TRVAAQAKE

-504 VQTVAARP
+504 VQTVAAATEEL
-512 KSFRARS
+512 SGS
-519 QKISRQV
+519 ITEISRQV

-594 VRLEVKSLATQTA
+594 VASEVKSLATQTA

-635 QIIDKMSEIATTVA
+635 QIIDQMSEIATTVA
-649 SAVEQQGA
+649 SAVEEQGA
-657 RRRKSHATSSRR
+657 ATAEI
-669 PPARRTSPTIS
+669 ARNIQQAASGTQNVSNNIVGVS
-680 SASPAQP
+680 SAANE
-687 MRPAKPHPTF
+687 TGE
-697 CNPPTVWRRSRKRSA
+697 T
-712 TKSAGSW
+712 
-719 HASRRR
+719 ASDVLQ
-725 SLVHHWIAQGRP
+725 SSDGLAAESEALSNEVGRFLARI
-737 VQPCKL
+737 K
-743 VECDAPSTRPG
+743 
-754 LRLQAAAVARHR
+754 AA
-766 EAEQEIDQLPRT
+766 
-778 RRLRR
+778 

>member
-1 LPPSNNKL
+1 MKS
-9 RSRIEEQTVTSARKL
+9 SRQF

-89 LLAAKSQGQRQQEMT
+89 LLAAKSQAQRQQEMT

-116 LDEVARTQSDREAI
+116 LDGVAHAQSDRDSI

-135 LIAAMNSKLG
+135 LITAMNTKLA

-164 VKAAQNTQTKLNDV
+164 VKTAQATQTKLNEV
-178 LLPAGEKAQADITMV
+178 LMPAGEKAQADITMV

-235 LDRAAVAPNAES
+235 LDRAAVAPNVES
-247 VAALE
+247 VTALE
-252 KNFKAMSAKVEE
+252 KSFKTMSARVEE
-264 KLDIVNTLQPTE
+264 KLDIVDTLQPTE
-276 GLPKA
+276 GMRKA
-281 GEAWLKLGSG
+281 ADAWLKLGSG
-291 ETIFE
+291 DTIFDA
-296 TRRKELAAS
+296 RRKEIAAS
-305 QLGQKLLDETRGPD
+305 QLGQKLLDETRSLTD
-319 RRTRE
+319 ELARE
-324 GSRGPG
+324 VASQVKAVTNKARE
-330 QGRHQQDQGS
+330 
-340 NRPFRRGHQFRYLR
+340 
-354 DADDR
+354 ATDR
-359 SDQRRRRRLFVWFYI
+359 SDEAIGFGTFVMLMIAAFSVAGSALFVWLYI
-374 GRNLVARLVGLENTM
+374 GRNLVARLMGLESTM
-389 TRLAGGDLSAEV
+389 TRLAAGDLSAEV
-401 DRKRGGDEIGQMA
+401 GARRGGDEIGQMA
-414 KRCRCS
+414 EALSVFREGIVQ
-420 AKASSRPTPAAA
+420 ANAAAA

-445 ALIDQLTREFNDGA
+445 AMIDQLTREFNEGA

-480 SKVAAQAKE
+480 SHVAAQAKE

-504 VQTVAARP
+504 VQTVAAATEEL
-512 KSFRARS
+512 SS
-519 QKISRQV
+519 SITEISRQV
-526 GESARIAA
+526 GESTRIAA

-550 ANAANRIGEVVGLIN
+550 ASAANRIGEVVGLIN

-594 VRLEVKSLATQTA
+594 VASEVKSLATQTA

-614 AQVSAIQGS
+614 AQVTAIQGS

-649 SAVEQQGA
+649 AAVEEQGA
-657 RRRKSHATSSRR
+657 ATAEI
-669 PPARRTSPTIS
+669 ARNI
-680 SASPAQP
+680 Q
-687 MRPAKPHPTF
+687 
-697 CNPPTVWRRSRKRSA
+697 
-712 TKSAGSW
+712 
-719 HASRRR
+719 
-725 SLVHHWIAQGRP
+725 
-737 VQPCKL
+737 
-743 VECDAPSTRPG
+743 
-754 LRLQAAAVARHR
+754 QAASGTQNVSNNIVGVSNAANQTGETASDVLQSSDGLAAESEALSNEVGRFLARIK
-766 EAEQEIDQLPRT
+766 AA
-778 RRLRR
+778 

>member
-1 LPPSNNKL
+1 
-9 RSRIEEQTVTSARKL
+9 VTSARKL

-89 LLAAKSQGQRQQEMT
+89 LLAAKSQAQRQQEMT

-130 DRLKK
+130 DRLSK
-135 LIAAMNSKLG
+135 LIAAMNTKLA
-145 ALDGAV
+145 ALGGAV

-193 SMTLGGDANQTMMT
+193 SMTLGGDANQSMMT

-235 LDRAAVAPNAES
+235 LDRAAVAPDVES
-247 VAALE
+247 VTALE

-291 ETIFE
+291 ETIFD

-305 QLGQKLLDETRGPD
+305 QLGQKLLDETRGL
-319 RRTRE
+319 TGE
-324 GSRGPG
+324 LAKEVAG
-330 QGRHQQDQGS
+330 QVKAVT
-340 NRPFRRGHQFRYLR
+340 NKTKE
-354 DADDR
+354 ATDR
-359 SDQRRRRRLFVWFYI
+359 SDEAIGFGTFVMLMIAAISVAGAALFVWFYI
-374 GRNLVARLVGLENTM
+374 GRNLVARLVGLEQTM

-401 DRKRGGDEIGQMA
+401 ETRRGGDEIGQMA
-414 KRCRCS
+414 QALSVFREGIVQ
-420 AKASSRPTPAAA
+420 ANAAA
-432 EKAAEQEAKQRQA
+432 AQKAAEQEAKQRQA
-445 ALIDQLTREFNDGA
+445 AVIDQLTREFNDGA
-459 TSALAAVST
+459 TNALAAVST

-480 SKVAAQAKE
+480 SRVAAQAKE
-489 QTGAVA
+489 QTGVVA

-504 VQTVAARP
+504 VQTVAAATEEL
-512 KSFRARS
+512 SGS
-519 QKISRQV
+519 ISEISRQV

-565 TIAAQTNLL
+565 TIAAQTNPL

-594 VRLEVKSLATQTA
+594 VASEVKSLATQTA

-649 SAVEQQGA
+649 SAVEEQGA
-657 RRRKSHATSSRR
+657 ATAEI
-669 PPARRTSPTIS
+669 ARNIQQAASGTQNVSNNIVGVS
-680 SASPAQP
+680 SAANE
-687 MRPAKPHPTF
+687 TGE
-697 CNPPTVWRRSRKRSA
+697 T
-712 TKSAGSW
+712 
-719 HASRRR
+719 ASDVLQ
-725 SLVHHWIAQGRP
+725 SSDGLAAESEALSNEVGRFLARI
-737 VQPCKL
+737 K
-743 VECDAPSTRPG
+743 
-754 LRLQAAAVARHR
+754 AA
-766 EAEQEIDQLPRT
+766 
-778 RRLRR
+778 